1 MYLGRILAVGSTE
14 AGKFVAYR
22 VSSRSF
28 PNRMV
33 NTFEDRAAIIP
44 KEGHE
49 KDIFKNPYIA
59 YNCIRIVDDVAVVTN
74 GSHTDIIA
82 EKIASGMNIRDS
94 IALTLLTMDYEK
106 DELNTPRIAG
116 ATTLDG
122 DSYIGIV
129 TKEGIIVEQVKAEQ
143 CSYISTYEH
152 IKPNY
157 RFRVDRQPQARDP
170 SLSRSAWQS
179 GPDHPGGD
187 GQRESKCGGSDLA
200 PRRTRKIL
208 HVQPPE

>member
-1 MYLGRILAVGSTE
+1 
-14 AGKFVAYR
+14 
-22 VSSRSF
+22 
-28 PNRMV
+28 
-33 NTFEDRAAIIP
+33 
-44 KEGHE
+44 
-49 KDIFKNPYIA
+49 
-59 YNCIRIVDDVAVVTN
+59 VDDVAVVTN

-129 TKEGIIVEQVKAEQ
+129 THDGIIVEKVKEDQ

-152 IKPNY
+152 TKPNDVEFVCSNAEEAAKFIY
-157 RFRVDRQPQARDP
+157 SGGKFEEFTNPVDSVAAFAEDNEWKIG
-170 SLSRSAWQS
+170 SL
-179 GPDHPGGD
+179 
-187 GQRESKCGGSDLA
+187 
-200 PRRTRKIL
+200 
-208 HVQPPE
+208 

>member
-1 MYLGRILAVGSTE
+1 MYLGRILAVGSTDN
-14 AGKFVAYR
+14 GNFVAYR

-33 NTFEDRAAIIP
+33 KTFEDRAAIIP
-44 KEGHE
+44 KEGYE
-49 KDIFKNPYIA
+49 TDVFKNPYIA
-59 YNCIRIVDDVAVVTN
+59 YNCIKIVEDIAVVSN

-106 DELNTPRIAG
+106 DDFNTPRIAG

-122 DSYIGIV
+122 ESYIGIV
-129 TKEGIIVEQVKAEQ
+129 THEGIIVEKVKPQEA
-143 CSYISTYEH
+143 CYISTYEH

-157 RFRVDRQPQARDP
+157 VEFISSDAKDASKFIYDGGKFSEFTNPVDSVAAFADKEWKID
-170 SLSRSAWQS
+170 SL
-179 GPDHPGGD
+179 
-187 GQRESKCGGSDLA
+187 
-200 PRRTRKIL
+200 
-208 HVQPPE
+208 

>member
-1 MYLGRILAVGSTE
+1 MYLGRILALGSTE
-14 AGKFVAYR
+14 AGNFVAYR

-28 PNRMV
+28 PNRMAK
-33 NTFEDRAAIIP
+33 TFEDRASIIP

-59 YNCIRIVDDVAVVTN
+59 YNCIRIVEDVAVVSN

-82 EKIASGMNIRDS
+82 EKIESGMTIRDS

-122 DSYIGIV
+122 ESCIGIV
-129 TKEGIIVEQVKAEQ
+129 TRDGIIVEKVKPQKA
-143 CSYISTYEH
+143 CYVSTYEH
-152 IKPNY
+152 IKPEYVEFISQDADDAAKFIFDGGKFAEFTNPVTSVAA
-157 RFRVDRQPQARDP
+157 FADDNEWKIG
-170 SLSRSAWQS
+170 SL
-179 GPDHPGGD
+179 
-187 GQRESKCGGSDLA
+187 
-200 PRRTRKIL
+200 
-208 HVQPPE
+208 

>member
-1 MYLGRILAVGSTE
+1 MYLGRILTVGSTE
-14 AGKFVAYR
+14 AGNFVAYR

-33 NTFEDRAAIIP
+33 KTFEDRAAIVP
-44 KEGHE
+44 KEGYE
-49 KDIFKNPYIA
+49 KDVFKNPYIA
-59 YNCIRIVDDVAVVTN
+59 YNCIRIVDDVAVVSN

-122 DSYIGIV
+122 ESYLGIV
-129 TKEGIIVEQVKAEQ
+129 THENVIVEKIKAKEA
-143 CSYISTYEH
+143 CYISTYEH
-152 IKPNY
+152 IKPEYVEFVCSDAGDAAKFIFDGGKFAEFTNPVASVAA
-157 RFRVDRQPQARDP
+157 FADKEWKIG
-170 SLSRSAWQS
+170 SL
-179 GPDHPGGD
+179 
-187 GQRESKCGGSDLA
+187 
-200 PRRTRKIL
+200 
-208 HVQPPE
+208 

>member
-14 AGKFVAYR
+14 MGNFVAYR

-33 NTFEDRAAIIP
+33 KTFENRAAIVP

-49 KDIFKNPYIA
+49 KDVFKNPYIA
-59 YNCIRIVDDVAVVTN
+59 YNCIRIVDDIAVVSN
-74 GSHTDIIA
+74 GAHTDIIA

-106 DELNTPRIAG
+106 DDFNTPRIAG
-116 ATTLDG
+116 ATTLGG

-129 TKEGIIVEQVKAEQ
+129 THEDLIVEKVRADEA
-143 CSYISTYEH
+143 CYISTYEH
-152 IKPNY
+152 TKPNY
-157 RFRVDRQPQARDP
+157 VEFICSDAEDAAKFIYDGGKFEEFTNPVDSVAAFADKKWEIN
-170 SLSRSAWQS
+170 SL
-179 GPDHPGGD
+179 
-187 GQRESKCGGSDLA
+187 
-200 PRRTRKIL
+200 
-208 HVQPPE
+208 

>member
-33 NTFEDRAAIIP
+33 KTFEDRAAIVP

-49 KDIFKNPYIA
+49 KDVFKNPYIA
-59 YNCIRIVDDVAVVTN
+59 YNCIRIVDDVAVVSN

-82 EKIASGMNIRDS
+82 EKISSGMNIRDS
-94 IALTLLTMDYEK
+94 IALTLLSMDYEK

-129 TKEGIIVEQVKAEQ
+129 THEGIIVEKVRTEE

-157 RFRVDRQPQARDP
+157 VEFVCNNAEEAANFIYGGGKFEEFTNPVDSVAAFAKDNEWKIG
-170 SLSRSAWQS
+170 SL
-179 GPDHPGGD
+179 
-187 GQRESKCGGSDLA
+187 
-200 PRRTRKIL
+200 
-208 HVQPPE
+208 

>member
-1 MYLGRILAVGSTE
+1 MYLGRILAVGCTE
-14 AGKFVAYR
+14 KGNFVAYR

-33 NTFEDRAAIIP
+33 KTFEDRAAIVP

-49 KDIFKNPYIA
+49 TDVFKNPYIA
-59 YNCIRIVDDVAVVTN
+59 YNCIRIVDNVAVVSN
-74 GSHTDIIA
+74 GAHTDIIA

-106 DELNTPRIAG
+106 DDFNTPRIAG
-116 ATTLDG
+116 ATTMG
-122 DSYIGIV
+122 GESYIGIV
-129 TKEGIIVEQVKAEQ
+129 TKESVIVEKVNTGE

-157 RFRVDRQPQARDP
+157 VEFICSNADEAAQFIFDGGEFEKFTNPVDSVAAFADKEWKIA
-170 SLSRSAWQS
+170 SL
-179 GPDHPGGD
+179 
-187 GQRESKCGGSDLA
+187 
-200 PRRTRKIL
+200 
-208 HVQPPE
+208 